1 MIFSLA
7 LSSVYTSVMTHIS
20 FLKLYF
26 FEAKSLVEGT
36 DVQQNYDSVAKSA
49 SELGFLQTESG
60 TPTINCRCTPVQLGS
75 AMLVGFWPHNQ
86 YLP

>member
-1 MIFSLA
+1 MHGI
-7 LSSVYTSVMTHIS
+7 
-20 FLKLYF
+20 
-26 FEAKSLVEGT
+26 
-36 DVQQNYDSVAKSA
+36 VAEIA

-60 TPTINCRCTPVQLGS
+60 GPTITCRCTPVQLGS